1 MCILICDDNAPFAAK
16 VAEYVED
23 YYGQQGIRV
32 KTTVCTSGEQVLKVP
47 ELENYKMAVLDGDMP
62 GMDGISLG
70 RELKCRNPEMLLIYV
85 SAYLIF
91 AKKGYTVDA
100 YRYVQ
105 KQDFEVDMPGVL
117 DDALAKLC
125 DRKHTLTVHCNREVQ
140 EIPLDQIYYLES
152 DLRLINVYGD
162 IAHTPICSYYAKL
175 SELPDSLYEDG
186 FLQVSRSDVV
196 NMKYIRRINNYRVEM
211 RNGVE
216 LSVTRK
222 SYAAIRGRF
231 LEWKGQFGDE

>member
-1 MCILICDDNAPFAAK
+1 MCILICDDDAAFAAK
-16 VAEYVED
+16 VAEYVES
-23 YYGQQGIRV
+23 YYGRQGIKV
-32 KTTVCTSGEQVLKVP
+32 KTTVCTSGEQALQVP
-47 ELENYKMAVLDGDMP
+47 DLENYKMAVLDGDMP
-62 GMDGISLG
+62 GMDGIMLG
-70 RELKCRNPEMLLIYV
+70 RQLKRHNPDMLLIYV

-91 AKKGYTVDA
+91 AQKGYTVEA

-105 KQDFEVDMPGVL
+105 KRDFALDMPGTL

-125 DRKHTLTVHCNREVQ
+125 NRKHTLTVHHNREVQ
-140 EIPLDQIYYLES
+140 EIPLDQIHYLES

-162 IAHTPICSYYAKL
+162 IPYVPICSYYAKL

-186 FLQVSRSDVV
+186 FLRISRSDVV
-196 NMKYIRRINNYRVEM
+196 NMKYVRRINNYRVEM

>member
-1 MCILICDDNAPFAAK
+1 MCILICDDNAAFAAK
-16 VAEYVED
+16 VAEYVET
-23 YYGQQGIRV
+23 YYGRQGIRV
-32 KTTVCTSGEQVLKVP
+32 KTAVCTSAEQALKVP
-47 ELENYKMAVLDGDMP
+47 ELENYKMAVLDGEMP

-70 RELKCRNPEMLLIYV
+70 RELKRRNPDMLLIYV
-85 SAYLIF
+85 SAYLTF
-91 AKKGYTVDA
+91 AKRGYTVEA
-100 YRYVQ
+100 YRYVC
-105 KQDFEVDMPGVL
+105 KQEFDKEMPGTL
-117 DDALAKLC
+117 DDALTKLC
-125 DRKHTLTVHCNREVQ
+125 DRKHTLTVHYNREVQ

-162 IAHTPICSYYAKL
+162 IAYTPICSYYAKL

-222 SYAAIRGRF
+222 NYAAIRGRF